1 MELCSIGKLTTNK
14 MEIKDTLVI
23 AKEFKDNPGARDR
36 EDGPNS
42 GQQFLEDLF
51 IVRFNKAIEEKYI
64 ILVDL
69 TGVWGYPSSF
79 VSGSFGKLS
88 MDRGSELLLT
98 HLKFKSD
105 NNPLNV
111 DKVINEI
118 KNPTPPKK

>member
-1 MELCSIGKLTTNK
+1 
-14 MEIKDTLVI
+14 MEIKDILVI

-42 GQQFLEDLF
+42 GQQFLEDIFLD
-51 IVRFNKAIEEKYI
+51 RFDKAVNGKYI
-64 ILVDL
+64 LLVDL

-79 VSGSFGKLS
+79 ISGSFGKLS
-88 MDRGSELLLT
+88 MERGADQLLN
-98 HLKFKSD
+98 HLVFKSE

-111 DKVINEI
+111 DKVISEI

>member
-1 MELCSIGKLTTNK
+1 
-14 MEIKDTLVI
+14 MEIKDILII

-36 EDGPNS
+36 DDGPNS
-42 GQQFLEDLF
+42 GQEFLEDLF
-51 IVRFNKAIEEKYI
+51 YARFDKAVAGKFK

-88 MDRGSELLLT
+88 MEKGADLVLK
-98 HLKFKSD
+98 HLEFKSD
-105 NNPLNV
+105 TNLLNV

-118 KNPTPPKK
+118 KNPTPSKK

>member
-1 MELCSIGKLTTNK
+1 MET
-14 MEIKDTLVI
+14 KDTLII
-23 AKEFKDNPGARDR
+23 AKEFVDNPGARDR

-51 IVRFNKAIEEKYI
+51 IDRFNKAVEGNYI
-64 ILVDL
+64 LTVDL
-69 TGVWGYPSSF
+69 TGVLGYPSSF

-88 MDRGSELLLT
+88 IERGAEILMK
-98 HLKFKSD
+98 HLIFVSY

-118 KNPTPPKK
+118 KNPTPSKK

>member
-1 MELCSIGKLTTNK
+1 MEV
-14 MEIKDTLVI
+14 KDTLVI

-42 GQQFLEDLF
+42 GQEFLEDLF
-51 IVRFNKAIEEKYI
+51 LERFDKAVNGSYI

-88 MDRGSELLLT
+88 MERGSELLLK
-98 HLKFKSD
+98 HIMFKSD
-105 NNPLNV
+105 NNPLNCE
-111 DKVINEI
+111 KIINEI
-118 KNPTPPKK
+118 KNPTPVQK

>member
-1 MELCSIGKLTTNK
+1 
-14 MEIKDTLVI
+14 MEIKDTLVV
-23 AKEFKDNPGARDR
+23 AKEFVDNPGARDR

-51 IVRFNKAIEEKYI
+51 IARFNKAVDENYI

-69 TGVWGYPSSF
+69 SDVLGYPSSF

-88 MDRGSELLLT
+88 LDRGSELLLK
-98 HLKFKSD
+98 HLQFKSV

-118 KNPTPPKK
+118 KHPTPPKK

>member
-1 MELCSIGKLTTNK
+1 
-14 MEIKDTLVI
+14 MEIKDTLII
-23 AKEFKDNPGARDR
+23 AKEFVDNPGARDR
-36 EDGPNS
+36 EDGANS

-51 IVRFNKAIEEKYI
+51 VKRFDKAVLENYI
-64 ILVDL
+64 IMVDL
-69 TGVWGYPSSF
+69 TGVLGYPSSF

-88 MDRGSELLLT
+88 IERGSAILLK
-98 HLKFKSD
+98 HLQFKSN